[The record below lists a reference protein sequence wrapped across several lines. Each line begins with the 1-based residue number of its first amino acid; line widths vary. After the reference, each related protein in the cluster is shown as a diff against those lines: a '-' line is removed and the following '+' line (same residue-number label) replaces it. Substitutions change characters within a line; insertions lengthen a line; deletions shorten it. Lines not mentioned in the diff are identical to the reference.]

1 VGALRDA
8 EVQAALPVAIHA
20 ALEATTAGLAQGK
33 VSIQKVVDKVFEKI
47 SFLKENPAIRKLLP
61 LLPRVAPYVDS
72 WLEKAKALLPVAAM
86 FAQDAEHL
94 PRLLSQLDFDN
105 LKEVL
110 QRCCRGGCDFS
121 GIFSERPCNFE
132 FLGTDQKAESSLV
145 PVHSNVRCDG
155 CQEHPIVGARYKC
168 TVCPDFDLCAACESK
183 NIHPDSHPLLKLKEP
198 RRSDIHY
205 NIICDGCGMDPIQG
219 ARYKCAI
226 CPDYDL
232 CSTCEAKGEHPEE
245 HALVKLKVPT
255 KVDVRAERAV
265 DSPPSG
271 AQGCSFRTMRGRCR
285 SEFLRCAQ
293 AAQAAKEKESAKDS
307 KSSSPRPVANFV
319 RDVNLPD
326 GALVIPGNSL
336 IKSWEFINPSATSWP
351 EGSKLVFTQGN
362 RELLGDVEEFPS
374 PLAAPGQKVEV
385 SCPIQVPSKSGRYQ
399 ATFQLHDKDRVPFE
413 GHRCWV
419 ELVVAEDDKKAPVAA
434 PVTAEASKALTPKVI
449 VEAPKVIVEAP
460 KVIVEAPIVPVEAPI
475 VPVEAPIVPV
485 EAPIVPV
492 EAPKVPVE
500 APVAVPKK
508 EAPKESKVQVDDV
521 DALLKEKYQVPLSTL
536 EKMGFSNL
544 QLNLYLIHKY
554 KGNIEQT
561 VSWLIEME
569 KS

>member
-1 VGALRDA
+1 M
-8 EVQAALPVAIHA
+8 
-20 ALEATTAGLAQGK
+20 TAGLAQGK
-33 VSIQKVVDKVFEKI
+33 VSIQKVVDHVFEKI
-47 SFLKENPAIRKLLP
+47 SSLKENLAIQKLLL
-61 LLPRVAPYVDS
+61 LLPRVAPCIDS
-72 WLEKAKALLPVAAM
+72 RLDSAKALLPVAAM
-86 FAQDAEHL
+86 FARQYAERL

-110 QRCCRGGCDFS
+110 RRKFQRCSGGGCDFS
-121 GIFSERPCNFE
+121 GIFLEPANSA
-132 FLGTDQKAESSLV
+132 DQKAESSEI
-145 PVHSNVRCDG
+145 PVHRNVQCDG

-168 TVCPDFDLCAACESK
+168 TICPDFDLCAACESK

-198 RRSDIHY
+198 RRSDTHY
-205 NIICDGCGMDPIQG
+205 NIICDGCGMNPIQG

-232 CSTCEAKGEHPEE
+232 CSACEAKGDHPEE

-255 KVDVRAERAV
+255 KIDVRAERSV
-265 DSPPSG
+265 DSPPTG
-271 AQGCSFRTMRGRCR
+271 APQGCPFRAMRGRRCR
-285 SEFLRCAQ
+285 SGLLRRAQ
-293 AAQAAKEKESAKDS
+293 AAQAAQAPAPQAEAPAAQVAKEKESAKDL
-307 KSSSPRPVANFV
+307 KSSSTRPVANFV

-336 IKSWEFINPSATSWP
+336 FKSWEFVNPSAASWP

-385 SCPIQVPSKSGRYQ
+385 SSPIQVPSKSGRYQ
-399 ATFQLHDKDRVPFE
+399 ATFQLHDKDRVPFD

-434 PVTAEASKALTPKVI
+434 PVTAEASKVIVEAIVEASKVI

-460 KVIVEAPIVPVEAPI
+460 
-475 VPVEAPIVPV
+475 
-485 EAPIVPV
+485 
-492 EAPKVPVE
+492 
-500 APVAVPKK
+500 VAVPKQGQ

-561 VSWLIEME
+561 VTWLIEME
-569 KS
+569 KSQ